1 MLSRVAASLYWLSRY
16 VERSDGMLRMLK
28 INYASSQDTLQEFT
42 WEPVIRIFSSP
53 EEDAAEKLEND
64 SRNVLKYMVTG
75 KNNANSVFN
84 IITLARENARSVQD
98 HITKDLWQCL
108 NEYYHT
114 VKDPKLERSL
124 LREDPISVLDVLIK
138 QVMLYYGTVEIT
150 MERGEG
156 RSFMNIGKYL
166 ERAIQS
172 VDILDTKFGSISD
185 NPDLLTDTT
194 YWKHLLLSLG
204 GYELYLKTYR
214 EGFEAENV
222 LEQVVLNNDF
232 PRSVIYSVNNIQRY
246 FDRLKNNSNME
257 DFREMSFQI
266 GRLQSHIKYSSVR
279 SIRQEG
285 LHIFLTQIRSELYG
299 IANSLNTACSNSTFT
314 CPPFTVTDP
323 SGFTI
328 LP

>member
-16 VERSDGMLRMLK
+16 VERSDGILRMLK
-28 INYASSQDTLQEFT
+28 INYASSQDSVQEFT
-42 WEPVIRIFSSP
+42 WEPVIRIFSGHD
-53 EEDAAEKLEND
+53 EETEKLGNN
-64 SRNVLKYMVTG
+64 SRAVIRYMVTG
-75 KNNANSVFN
+75 KNNPNSILN
-84 IITLARENARSVQD
+84 IITLARENARGVQE

-114 VKDPKLERSL
+114 VKDNKLENL
-124 LREDPISVLDVLIK
+124 FKKEDPISGLDILIK

-166 ERAIQS
+166 ERGIQS
-172 VDILDTKFGSISD
+172 VDILDAKFGSVDD

-204 GYELYLKTYR
+204 GYEIYLKTYR

-232 PRSVIYSVNNIQRY
+232 PRSVIYAVNHIQRY
-246 FDRLKNNSNME
+246 FERLKNDSNI
-257 DFREMSFQI
+257 DHFRELSFYI
-266 GRLQSHIKYSSVR
+266 GRLQSHIKYSSAK
-279 SIRQEG
+279 SIKDEG
-285 LHIFLTQIRSELYG
+285 LHTFLTQIRSELFG
-299 IANSLNTACSNSTFT
+299 IGNALNNHYFANS
-314 CPPFTVTDP
+314 
-323 SGFTI
+323 
-328 LP
+328 

>member
-1 MLSRVAASLYWLSRY
+1 MLSRVAASFYWLSRY
-16 VERSDGMLRMLK
+16 IERSDGMLRMLK
-28 INYASSQDTLQEFT
+28 INYASSQDTVQEFT
-42 WEPVIRIFSSP
+42 WEPVIRIFAG
-53 EEDAAEKLEND
+53 EEADAEQLGND
-64 SRNVLKYMVTG
+64 SRAVLRYMVTG
-75 KNNANSVFN
+75 KNNSNSILN
-84 IITLARENARSVQD
+84 IITLARENARGVQE

-114 VKDPKLERSL
+114 VKDTRLEKALQRD
-124 LREDPISVLDVLIK
+124 DPIGVLDVLIK

-172 VDILDTKFGSISD
+172 VDILDTKFGSVSD

-194 YWKHLLLSLG
+194 YWKHLLQSLG

-214 EGFEAENV
+214 EGFESSNI

-246 FDRLKNNSNME
+246 FDRLKNDSNL
-257 DFREMSFQI
+257 DDYREMSFQI
-266 GRLQSHIKYSSVR
+266 GRLQSRIKYSSVKT
-279 SIRQEG
+279 IENDG
-285 LHIFLTQIRSELYG
+285 LHTFLTQIRSELYG
-299 IANSLNTACSNSTFT
+299 IGNSLNEHYFANS
-314 CPPFTVTDP
+314 
-323 SGFTI
+323 
-328 LP
+328 

>member
-1 MLSRVAASLYWLSRY
+1 MLSRVAASFYWLSRY
-16 VERSDGMLRMLK
+16 IERSDGMLRMLK
-28 INYASSQDTLQEFT
+28 INYASSQDTVQEFT
-42 WEPVIRIFSSP
+42 WEPVIRIFAGLDDSEST
-53 EEDAAEKLEND
+53 KLEND
-64 SRNVLKYMVTG
+64 SRAVLKYMVTG
-75 KNNANSVFN
+75 KTNSNSILN
-84 IITLARENARSVQD
+84 IITLARENARGVQE

-114 VKDPKLERSL
+114 IKDSRVEKALQ
-124 LREDPISVLDVLIK
+124 REDPIGVLDILIK

-172 VDILDTKFGSISD
+172 VDILDTKFGSIDD

-246 FDRLKNNSNME
+246 FERLKNDSNLD
-257 DFREMSFQI
+257 DFREMTFQI
-266 GRLQSHIKYSSVR
+266 GRLQSRIKYSSVK
-279 SIRQEG
+279 SIREEG
-285 LHIFLTQIRSELYG
+285 LHTYLSQIRGELYG
-299 IANSLNTACSNSTFT
+299 IGNKLNEYYFAHS
-314 CPPFTVTDP
+314 
-323 SGFTI
+323 
-328 LP
+328 

>member
-1 MLSRVAASLYWLSRY
+1 MLSRVAASFYWLSRY
-16 VERSDGMLRMLK
+16 IERSDGMLRMLK
-28 INYASSQDTLQEFT
+28 INYASSQDAVQEFT
-42 WEPVIRIFSSP
+42 WEPVIRIYAGLD
-53 EEDAAEKLEND
+53 EEDEGHAPLDTD
-64 SRNVLKYMVTG
+64 SRAVLKFMVTG
-75 KNNANSVFN
+75 KANANSVLN
-84 IITLARENARSVQD
+84 IITLARENARGVQE

-114 VKDPKLERSL
+114 IKDPKIEKALQ
-124 LREDPISVLDVLIK
+124 REDPIGVLDILIK

-172 VDILDTKFGSISD
+172 VDLLDTKFGSIDD

-222 LEQVVLNNDF
+222 LEQVALNNDF

-246 FDRLKNNSNME
+246 FERLKNESNIN
-257 DFREMSFQI
+257 DFRELSFRI
-266 GRLQSHIKYSSVR
+266 GRLQSRIKYSSVK
-279 SIRQEG
+279 SIREEG
-285 LHIFLTQIRSELYG
+285 LHAFLTQIRSELYG
-299 IANSLNTACSNSTFT
+299 IANRLNEYYFAHS
-314 CPPFTVTDP
+314 
-323 SGFTI
+323 
-328 LP
+328 

>member
-1 MLSRVAASLYWLSRY
+1 MLSRVAASFYWLSRY
-16 VERSDGMLRMLK
+16 IERSDGMLRMLK
-28 INYASSQDTLQEFT
+28 INYASSQDTVQEFT
-42 WEPVIRIFSSP
+42 WEPVIRIFAGSD
-53 EEDAAEKLEND
+53 EDDAERLQND
-64 SRNVLKYMVTG
+64 SRAVLKYMVTG
-75 KNNANSVFN
+75 KENDNSILN
-84 IITLARENARSVQD
+84 IITLARENARGVQE
-98 HITKDLWQCL
+98 HIPKDLWLCL

-114 VKDPKLERSL
+114 VIDSKLEKSL
-124 LREDPISVLDVLIK
+124 QRDDPISVLDVLIK

-172 VDILDTKFGSISD
+172 VDILDTKFGSVSD
-185 NPDLLTDTT
+185 NPDLLTDTS

-214 EGFEAENV
+214 EGFEASNI

-246 FDRLKNNSNME
+246 FDRLKNDSNVE

-266 GRLQSHIKYSSVR
+266 GRLQSRIKYSSVK
-279 SIRQEG
+279 SIEQDG
-285 LHIFLTQIRSELYG
+285 LHLFLTQIRSGLYG
-299 IANSLNTACSNSTFT
+299 IANSLNEHYFANS
-314 CPPFTVTDP
+314 
-323 SGFTI
+323 
-328 LP
+328 

>member
-1 MLSRVAASLYWLSRY
+1 
-16 VERSDGMLRMLK
+16 MLRMLK
-28 INYASSQDTLQEFT
+28 INYASSQDAIQEFT
-42 WEPVIRIFSSP
+42 WEPVIRIFAGLDD
-53 EEDAAEKLEND
+53 EDAGNLGND
-64 SRNVLKYMVTG
+64 SRAVLKYMVLG
-75 KNNANSVFN
+75 KGNSNSVLN
-84 IITLARENARSVQD
+84 IITLARENARSVQE

-114 VKDPKLERSL
+114 VKDSKLERAL
-124 LREDPISVLDVLIK
+124 QREDPIGVLDVLIK

-246 FDRLKNNSNME
+246 FERLKNDRNMD
-257 DFREMSFQI
+257 DFRDMIFKI
-266 GRLQSHIKYSSVR
+266 GRLQSRIKYSSVKT
-279 SIRQEG
+279 IRQEG
-285 LHIFLTQIRSELYG
+285 LHTFLTQIRGELYG
-299 IANSLNTACSNSTFT
+299 IADALNEYYFANS
-314 CPPFTVTDP
+314 
-323 SGFTI
+323 
-328 LP
+328 

>member
-1 MLSRVAASLYWLSRY
+1 MLSRVAASFYWLSRY
-16 VERSDGMLRMLK
+16 IERSDGMLRMLK
-28 INYASSQDTLQEFT
+28 INYNSSQDAVQEFT
-42 WEPVIRIFSSP
+42 WESVIRIFAGSD
-53 EEDAAEKLEND
+53 EEETEQLAHD
-64 SRNVLKYMVTG
+64 SRAVIKYMVTG
-75 KNNANSVFN
+75 KNNPNSIMN
-84 IITLARENARSVQD
+84 IITLSRENARSVQE
-98 HITKDLWQCL
+98 HIPKDLWQCL

-114 VKDPKLERSL
+114 VKDPKLEKALQRD
-124 LREDPISVLDVLIK
+124 DPISVLDVLIK

-172 VDILDTKFGSISD
+172 VDILDTKFGSIDD

-214 EGFEAENV
+214 EGFEASNI

-246 FDRLKNNSNME
+246 FERLKNESDLD
-257 DFREMSFQI
+257 DFREMSFRI
-266 GRLQSHIKYSSVR
+266 GRLQSRIKYSSVKT
-279 SIRQEG
+279 IEQEG
-285 LHIFLTQIRSELYG
+285 LHVFLTQIRSELFG
-299 IANSLNTACSNSTFT
+299 IGNALNEHYFANS
-314 CPPFTVTDP
+314 
-323 SGFTI
+323 
-328 LP
+328 

>member
-28 INYASSQDTLQEFT
+28 INYASSQDTIQEFT
-42 WEPVIRIFSSP
+42 WEPVVRIFADSDEDKS
-53 EEDAAEKLEND
+53 EELKND
-64 SRNVLKYMVTG
+64 SRGVLKYMIMG
-75 KNNANSVFN
+75 KNNSNSVLN
-84 IITLARENARSVQD
+84 IITLARENARSVQE

-114 VKDPKLERSL
+114 VKDPKLDRAL

-232 PRSVIYSVNNIQRY
+232 PRSVIYSVNHIQRY
-246 FDRLKNNSNME
+246 FERLKNNSNME

-266 GRLQSHIKYSSVR
+266 GRLQSRIKYSSVR
-279 SIRQEG
+279 SIRTDG
-285 LHIFLTQIRSELYG
+285 LHTFLTQIRSELYG
-299 IANSLNTACSNSTFT
+299 IGNALNEHYFANS
-314 CPPFTVTDP
+314 
-323 SGFTI
+323 
-328 LP
+328 

>member
-16 VERSDGMLRMLK
+16 IERSDGMLRMLK
-28 INYASSQDTLQEFT
+28 INYASSQDTIQEFT
-42 WEPVIRIFSSP
+42 WEPVIRIFAGP
-53 EEDAAEKLEND
+53 DEDETNELNNE
-64 SRNVLKYMVTG
+64 SRAVLQYMVTG
-75 KNNANSVFN
+75 KNNSNSVLN
-84 IITLARENARSVQD
+84 IITLARENARGVQE

-114 VKDPKLERSL
+114 IKDPKLERSL
-124 LREDPISVLDVLIK
+124 QREDPISVLDILIK

-214 EGFEAENV
+214 EGFEAENI

-266 GRLQSHIKYSSVR
+266 GRLQSRIKYSSVR
-279 SIRQEG
+279 SIRNEG
-285 LHIFLTQIRSELYG
+285 LHTFLTQIRSELYG
-299 IANSLNTACSNSTFT
+299 IANALNEHYFANS
-314 CPPFTVTDP
+314 
-323 SGFTI
+323 
-328 LP
+328 

>member
-1 MLSRVAASLYWLSRY
+1 MLSRVAASFYWLSRY
-16 VERSDGMLRMLK
+16 IERSDGMLRMLK
-28 INYASSQDTLQEFT
+28 INYASSQDAVQEFT
-42 WEPVIRIFSSP
+42 WEPVIRIYAGLD
-53 EEDAAEKLEND
+53 EEDEDHAPVDTD
-64 SRNVLKYMVTG
+64 SRAVLKFMVTG
-75 KNNANSVFN
+75 KANANSVLN
-84 IITLARENARSVQD
+84 IITLARENARGVQE

-114 VKDPKLERSL
+114 IKDAKIEKALQ
-124 LREDPISVLDVLIK
+124 REDPIGVLDILIK

-172 VDILDTKFGSISD
+172 VDLLDTKFGSIDD

-222 LEQVVLNNDF
+222 LEQVALNNDF

-246 FDRLKNNSNME
+246 FDRLKNESNIN
-257 DFREMSFQI
+257 DFRDLSFQI
-266 GRLQSHIKYSSVR
+266 GRLQSRIKYSSVK
-279 SIRQEG
+279 SIREEG
-285 LHIFLTQIRSELYG
+285 LHTFLTQIRGELYG
-299 IANSLNTACSNSTFT
+299 IANRLNEYYFAHS
-314 CPPFTVTDP
+314 
-323 SGFTI
+323 
-328 LP
+328 

>member
-1 MLSRVAASLYWLSRY
+1 MLSRVAASFYWLSRY
-16 VERSDGMLRMLK
+16 IERSDGMLRMLK
-28 INYASSQDTLQEFT
+28 INYASSQDAVQEFT
-42 WEPVIRIFSSP
+42 WEPVIRIYSGLD
-53 EEDAAEKLEND
+53 EEDEDHAPLDTD
-64 SRNVLKYMVTG
+64 SRAVLKFMVTG
-75 KNNANSVFN
+75 KANANSVLN
-84 IITLARENARSVQD
+84 IITLARENARGVQE

-114 VKDPKLERSL
+114 IKDPKIEKALQ
-124 LREDPISVLDVLIK
+124 REDPIGVLDILIK

-172 VDILDTKFGSISD
+172 VDLLDTKFGSIDD

-222 LEQVVLNNDF
+222 LEQVALNNDF

-246 FDRLKNNSNME
+246 FERLKNESNIN
-257 DFREMSFQI
+257 DFRELSFRI
-266 GRLQSHIKYSSVR
+266 GRLQSRIKYSSVK
-279 SIRQEG
+279 SIREEG
-285 LHIFLTQIRSELYG
+285 LHTFLTQIRSELYG
-299 IANSLNTACSNSTFT
+299 IANRLNEYYFAHS
-314 CPPFTVTDP
+314 
-323 SGFTI
+323 
-328 LP
+328 

>member
-1 MLSRVAASLYWLSRY
+1 MLSRVAASFYWLSRY
-16 VERSDGMLRMLK
+16 IERSDGMLRMLK
-28 INYASSQDTLQEFT
+28 INYASSQDTVQEFT
-42 WEPVIRIFSSP
+42 WEPVIRIFAG
-53 EEDAAEKLEND
+53 EEADAEQLGND
-64 SRNVLKYMVTG
+64 SRAVLKYMVTG
-75 KNNANSVFN
+75 KINSNSILN
-84 IITLARENARSVQD
+84 IITLARENARGVQE

-114 VKDPKLERSL
+114 VKDTRLEKALQRD
-124 LREDPISVLDVLIK
+124 DPIGVLDVLIK

-172 VDILDTKFGSISD
+172 VDILDTKFGSVSD

-214 EGFEAENV
+214 EGFESSNI

-246 FDRLKNNSNME
+246 FDRLKNDSNL
-257 DFREMSFQI
+257 DDYREMSFQI
-266 GRLQSHIKYSSVR
+266 GRLQSRIKYSSVKT
-279 SIRQEG
+279 IENDG
-285 LHIFLTQIRSELYG
+285 LHTFLTQIRSELYG
-299 IANSLNTACSNSTFT
+299 IGNSLNEHYFANS
-314 CPPFTVTDP
+314 
-323 SGFTI
+323 
-328 LP
+328 

>member
-1 MLSRVAASLYWLSRY
+1 MLSRVASSFYWLSRY
-16 VERSDGMLRMLK
+16 IERSDGILRMLK
-28 INYASSQDTLQEFT
+28 INYASSQDTIQEFT
-42 WEPVIRIFSSP
+42 WEPVIRIFAGLDD
-53 EEDAAEKLEND
+53 EEAQKLEND
-64 SRNVLKYMVTG
+64 SRAVLKDMVIG
-75 KNNANSVFN
+75 KTNSNSILN
-84 IITLARENARSVQD
+84 IITLARENARSVQE

-108 NEYYHT
+108 NEYYHA
-114 VKDPKLERSL
+114 VKDNKLERAL
-124 LREDPISVLDVLIK
+124 QREDPIGVLDVLIK

-172 VDILDTKFGSISD
+172 VDILDMKFGSISD

-246 FDRLKNNSNME
+246 FDRLKNDNNLE
-257 DFREMSFQI
+257 NFREMSFQI
-266 GRLQSHIKYSSVR
+266 GRLQSRIKYSSVR

-285 LHIFLTQIRSELYG
+285 LHLFLTQIRSELYG
-299 IANSLNTACSNSTFT
+299 IGNALNEYYFANS
-314 CPPFTVTDP
+314 
-323 SGFTI
+323 
-328 LP
+328 